1 MVNYPWSI
9 YKINQPIVHHKDL
22 WPHLNF
28 YFSLITLKIKAK

>member
-9 YKINQPIVHHKDL
+9 YKINQPIVHHQDL

-28 YFSLITLKIKAK
+28 AFH